1 MSLSKAPLTIVMKRV
16 DVYCDGGARG
26 NPGPAALGVVVH
38 QGNLTKEYAQCL
50 GRATNNEAEYQAAIF
65 ALKKI
70 KQILGKKETKATT
83 VRVYSDSELLVN
95 QMSGIYKIQHPK
107 IQVLFLS
114 LWNLTLDFG
123 KVQFHAIPR
132 EENKEADALVNKA
145 LDQEARLKK
154 LI

>member
-1 MSLSKAPLTIVMKRV
+1 MEKNII
-16 DVYCDGGARG
+16 YIDGGSRG
-26 NPGPAALGVVVH
+26 NPGPSAFGMVICNSKGSILKRYA
-38 QGNLTKEYAQCL
+38 EYI
-50 GRATNNEAEYQAAIF
+50 GKATNNEAEYQAAIF

-107 IQVLFLS
+107 IQILFLS

-145 LDQEARLKK
+145 LDEEARLKK

>member
-65 ALKKI
+65 C
-70 KQILGKKETKATT
+70 
-83 VRVYSDSELLVN
+83 
-95 QMSGIYKIQHPK
+95 
-107 IQVLFLS
+107 F
-114 LWNLTLDFG
+114 
-123 KVQFHAIPR
+123 
-132 EENKEADALVNKA
+132 EENQADSWEKGNQSNNGKSLF
-145 LDQEARLKK
+145 RF
-154 LI
+154 